1 MNRLNQTARAPY
13 PLFRSLNLFRSS
25 RYSIPLIAA
34 RAKSGVSS
42 RRWVARQMDDHH
54 TKQSKEQGF
63 RSRAAYKLIEIDKKF
78 KILTKSSSNI
88 VDLGFAPGAWTQVA
102 LKKGEALQNDMRI
115 LGVDLI
121 DSSPPRGAE
130 FIKGDILS
138 KKTHNAIREHFSGGV
153 DVVLSDMMT
162 NTSGIKDVDHYASMD
177 LCSGVIILACDL
189 LNKNGNLVMKFFSGG
204 EDQILQKRLQK
215 MFHKVHRFKP
225 DACRAELRELYFVC
239 LRRKSADQNI
249 EEILGEDV

>member
-1 MNRLNQTARAPY
+1 
-13 PLFRSLNLFRSS
+13 
-25 RYSIPLIAA
+25 
-34 RAKSGVSS
+34 
-42 RRWVARQMDDHH
+42 MDDHH

-78 KILTKSSSNI
+78 KVFSKNSINI
-88 VDLGFAPGAWTQVA
+88 VDLGFAPGAWTQVV
-102 LKKGEALQNDMRI
+102 LKRSESLQNEMRI

-130 FIKGDILS
+130 FIRGDILS
-138 KKTHNAIREHFSGGV
+138 KKTHLAIRDHFSGGV

-177 LCSGVIILACDL
+177 LCSGVIILACEL

-239 LRRKSADQNI
+239 LRRKSTNQKI
-249 EEILGEDV
+249 EDILSEEN